1 MVDRLVLNDVQLDA
15 LQEISNI
22 GASHAATALSQMV
35 NRDIQI
41 GIPKVKVVQLEESIT
56 LLRDEEEIAG
66 VYLKISDEVPM
77 YILLLLS
84 KDSSLYLSSL
94 LMGVELDP
102 SKQILDEMDQEA
114 LKEVGN
120 IMMTSFFNS
129 VTELIGISM
138 IPGPPQIAYDSPEV
152 ILESVMV
159 RFSEVASDVVLF
171 DSDVGDA
178 ENKSFKINM
187 FLLPEP
193 RSVDIILSK
202 LGVLAHN
209 SEIRKK
215 RDNN

>member
-41 GIPKVKVVQLEESIT
+41 GIPTVKVVPLEESIT

-84 KDSSLYLSSL
+84 KESSLYLSSL

-138 IPGPPQIAYDSPEV
+138 IPGPPQIAYDNPEV

-209 SEIRKK
+209 SEIG
-215 RDNN
+215 

>member
-41 GIPKVKVVQLEESIT
+41 GIPKVKVVPLEESIT

-209 SEIRKK
+209 SEIG
-215 RDNN
+215 